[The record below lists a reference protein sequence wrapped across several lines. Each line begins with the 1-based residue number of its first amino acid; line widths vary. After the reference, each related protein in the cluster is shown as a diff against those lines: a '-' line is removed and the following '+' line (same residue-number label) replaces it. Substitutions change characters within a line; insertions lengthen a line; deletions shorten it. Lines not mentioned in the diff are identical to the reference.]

1 MQVPGSAPRH
11 SINILLQSDWF
22 SAMQVPYTVCHEHS
36 SLSTCAQVLPPASPL
51 LPCPCKSFSHFKS
64 QLKTLTAISFIFS
77 SPYSY
82 FCSPKRQYEAF
93 EQFNFPLYRKSPLLY
108 IMCICSSTICWKD
121 SSSLLYCLCSFA
133 KDQLNIFVW
142 VCFCAVYSV
151 PLIYSSVLLLIPYF
165 VDYY

>member
-1 MQVPGSAPRH
+1 MTPRFLVGKRRREIVLGERVESQLWGTLRSSERCHAGTWICTTLH

-36 SLSTCAQVLPPASPL
+36 SLSTCAQVLPPASSL

-64 QLKTLTAISFIFS
+64 QLKTLTAISFTFS
-77 SPYSY
+77 SPISY

-108 IMCICSSTICWKD
+108 ISLASSIG
-121 SSSLLYCLCSFA
+121 
-133 KDQLNIFVW
+133 
-142 VCFCAVYSV
+142 
-151 PLIYSSVLLLIPYF
+151 P
-165 VDYY
+165 